1 MSICSFWDDL
11 TLSWCEAVRF
21 GSFGLF
27 QRQQTYRQ
35 NLSIG
40 RRDRLAQRLEHQH
53 EPGPTPVTAE
63 DRELTLAFQRGEK
76 GAYQAIH
83 DRYADRVHR
92 VCRRMLANPQ
102 DAQEAAQESFLK
114 IYQALGRF
122 NGRYQLGAWIARIAT
137 NVCLDQLRARARRP
151 IDDVQLEMLELAG
164 DTRVEKDDPEFI
176 LLNKSEGR
184 RLNRTLLALPPMH
197 RAAIVLR
204 DIEGLSYLEIAQTLD
219 MSEGQV
225 KALLHRARAGFK
237 RSWLSKAVSAL
248 IPARFIHR
256 TRIAEHLN
264 PNNEHV
270 LQTVGGSLNAAASCG
285 ATLAQCGQYVSERAA
300 AGIAALVVGSAA
312 VAGAGVSV
320 ADTRPEPKLT
330 EAPVAVDAASAPVAD
345 KESTKKDDGAR
356 AELPEARR
364 EVPPPQAPSQS
375 PEPSAT
381 PTTEPTPE
389 ATTAPDPKDEPE
401 IEPATGF
408 YPSVGFEWGQPIPAR
423 VPRSHTATVSCKEPV
438 VIQELETSIDDGKG
452 RVRPALMK
460 LSIGTAEDELGTASL
475 ELTVDPGPNEIY
487 YSGTAS
493 FSEDLGEGE
502 TRRMR
507 YEGEYGTFNQK
518 ANATG
523 LPQSGDFKVLL
534 GLDCAAQ
541 SIVTE
546 SVILTTE

>member
-1 MSICSFWDDL
+1 M
-11 TLSWCEAVRF
+11 
-21 GSFGLF
+21 
-27 QRQQTYRQ
+27 
-35 NLSIG
+35 
-40 RRDRLAQRLEHQH
+40 AQRIENHH
-53 EPGPTPVTAE
+53 IASAPTEGAE

-83 DRYADRVHR
+83 DRYAERVHR

-151 IDDVQLEMLELAG
+151 IDDVQLEMLELGG
-164 DTRVEKDDPEFI
+164 DPQVERDDPEFI
-176 LLNKSEGR
+176 LLNKAEGR
-184 RLNRTLLALPPMH
+184 RLHATLLALPPMH

-204 DIEGLSYLEIAQTLD
+204 DIEGFSYLEIAETLD

-237 RSWLSKAVSAL
+237 RSWLSRTLSAL
-248 IPARFIHR
+248 LPARFIHR

-264 PNNEHV
+264 PGNEHV

-312 VAGAGVSV
+312 VAGAGVSL
-320 ADTRPEPKLT
+320 ADTRSETKVT
-330 EAPVAVDAASAPVAD
+330 VAPVAVAAASKPTAE
-345 KESTKKDDGAR
+345 KETTKKEGADTEEVSGAR
-356 AELPEARR
+356 AD
-364 EVPPPQAPSQS
+364 VPPPQVLSQS

-381 PTTEPTPE
+381 PTTEPTSE
-389 ATTAPDPKDEPE
+389 ATTAPGPKDEPE
-401 IEPATGF
+401 PEPASGF
-408 YPSVGFEWGQPIPAR
+408 YPSVGFDWGHPISAR
-423 VPRSHTATVSCKEPV
+423 VPRSHAATVSCKEPLLM
-438 VIQELETSIDDGKG
+438 QRLETSIDDRNG
-452 RVRPALMK
+452 RVHPTLME
-460 LSIGTAEDELGTASL
+460 LSIGTADDELGTASL
-475 ELTVDPGPNEIY
+475 ELTVDPGPDEVY

-493 FSEDLGEGE
+493 FSEDLGEGQ

-523 LPQSGDFKVLL
+523 LPQSGDFEVLL